1 MVCPHQVSSRSEKN
15 CTRESVNGTWQVK
28 FINQLIKRSFN
39 ELHLQ
44 QTNLA
49 EILAQGV
56 PPPSFTTIREELHT
70 GERKRG
76 LAGQIN

>member
-1 MVCPHQVSSRSEKN
+1 M
-15 CTRESVNGTWQVK
+15 
-28 FINQLIKRSFN
+28 SFN

-44 QTNLA
+44 RTNLA

-56 PPPSFTTIREELHT
+56 PPPSFTTIREELHP

-76 LAGQIN
+76 LAGQIH

>member
-1 MVCPHQVSSRSEKN
+1 M
-15 CTRESVNGTWQVK
+15 
-28 FINQLIKRSFN
+28 
-39 ELHLQ
+39 
-44 QTNLA
+44 NLA

-56 PPPSFTTIREELHT
+56 PPPSFTKIREELHP